1 MRRTEVNKGTL
12 NCESEWAADKC
23 TVPAQAHL
31 LQDNVRPTEDV
42 VLKAGHNC
50 ALPVRQKRRHDTRLV
65 GPREAWPR
73 QTPLPSR
80 LDVAVEVS
88 AAASLPLGGM
98 AKVPRLKYRLR

>member
-12 NCESEWAADKC
+12 NCGSERAAGKC
-23 TVPAQAHL
+23 TVPAHVHL

-50 ALPVRQKRRHDTRLV
+50 ALPVRQKRCHDTRLI

-73 QTPLPSR
+73 QTQLLSR

-88 AAASLPLGGM
+88 TATSLPLGGV